1 MKKKTIKK
9 YEKCNWACNPD
20 TSLYVLEQENIGGEP
35 MFQVPHCTENKPRQD
50 RNHWLFEDILSSA
63 FVKENNLTI

>member
-35 MFQVPHCTENKPRQD
+35 MFQVPHCTENKPRQ
-50 RNHWLFEDILSSA
+50 
-63 FVKENNLTI
+63 KPLTF